1 MNKKILIVED
11 EKELALIIGKSME
24 DDGFNVKIVHDGDK
38 AMEIFYDDKPD
49 LVLLDINLP
58 KKNGW
63 EICKEIRA
71 ASNIPVIMM
80 TARDSELDE
89 IQGLELGA
97 DDYITKPFSLKL
109 ISVKVKKLLK
119 LEKDT
124 FFRIKDLTFDFKS
137 YILTIDGEMIDLS
150 RREAHAL
157 EYFFKHKGTILSREI
172 LLNEIWGFDFFGDE
186 RAVDTL
192 IKRLRKKLGR
202 YSDYIKSIR
211 GVGYVFN
218 ENQN

>member
-1 MNKKILIVED
+1 MNKKILIIED
-11 EKELALIIGKSME
+11 EKELASIIAKALE
-24 DDGFNVKIVHDGDK
+24 EDGFSSKIVYDGGK

-63 EICKEIRA
+63 DICKEIRA
-71 ASNIPVIMM
+71 VSNIPVIMM

-97 DDYITKPFSLKL
+97 DDYVTKPFSLKL
-109 ISVKVKKLLK
+109 ISIKVKKLLK
-119 LEKDT
+119 LEGDT
-124 FFRIKDLTFDFKS
+124 FFKIKDLTFDFKS
-137 YILTIDGEMIDLS
+137 YLLTIDGESIELS
-150 RREAHAL
+150 RREAQAL
-157 EYFFKHKGTILSREI
+157 EYFLKHKGNILSRET

-192 IKRLRKKLGR
+192 IKRLRKKLGK

-211 GVGYVFN
+211 GVGYVFS

>member
-1 MNKKILIVED
+1 MNKEILIIED
-11 EKELALIIGKSME
+11 EKELASIIRKSLE
-24 DDGFNVKIVHDGDK
+24 DDGFSVKIVHDGDK
-38 AMEIFYDDKPD
+38 AMEVFYDNKPD

-71 ASNIPVIMM
+71 ISNIPIIMM

-97 DDYITKPFSLKL
+97 DDYVTKPFSLKL

-119 LEKDT
+119 LEGDT
-124 FFRIKDLTFDFKS
+124 FFKIKDLTFDFKS
-137 YILTIDGEMIDLS
+137 YLLTIDGKTIDLS

-157 EYFFKHKGTILSREI
+157 EYFLKHKGTILSREI
-172 LLNEIWGFDFFGDE
+172 LLNEVWGFDFFGDE

-192 IKRLRKKLGR
+192 IKRLRKKLGK

-218 ENQN
+218 EN